1 MREEEFYRN
10 KIAEN
15 VEAIKSLD
23 RLIKV
28 YTVATT
34 LLRCEKEKAAEHG
47 LQETDNRTSGQ
58 D

>member
-23 RLIKV
+23 RLIKI

-34 LLRCEKEKAAEHG
+34 LLRCEKEKMAEH
-47 LQETDNRTSGQ
+47 EHVRESEV
-58 D
+58 